1 MVQPPHGRFSPGAGM
16 RVETW
21 EQAARLMEAYA
32 KAERELCQA
41 EMSREAEL
49 ECTRR
54 RYAGKVERYSAR
66 CEVLQEA
73 LQRFAL
79 AKKTDFRPDP
89 AGPGRS
95 RMVHGVTIGFRLS
108 PPSVRIE
115 NVREAARWLYG
126 KLGAPFVRVAVSP
139 DREALKKA
147 FENGDARLRRRLVA
161 RGISLARDDRFFIE
175 VRQEGSRKEAQR

>member
-1 MVQPPHGRFSPGAGM
+1 M
-16 RVETW
+16 RVESW

-32 KAERELCQA
+32 KAERELRQA
-41 EMSREAEL
+41 EMGREAEL
-49 ECTRR
+49 ERTRR
-54 RYAGKVERYSAR
+54 RHGGKVERYSAR

-73 LQRFAL
+73 LQGFAL
-79 AKKTDFRPDP
+79 AKKTEFRPDS

-95 RMVHGVTIGFRLS
+95 RTVHGVTIGFRLS
-108 PPSVRIE
+108 PPSVHIE

-126 KLGAPFVRVAVSP
+126 KLGAPFVRVAVEP

-147 FENGDARLRRRLVA
+147 FENGDARLRRRLAA

-175 VRQEGSRKEAQR
+175 VRNRSSESRSGKRD

>member
-1 MVQPPHGRFSPGAGM
+1 MKPG
-16 RVETW
+16 
-21 EQAARLMEAYA
+21 
-32 KAERELCQA
+32 
-41 EMSREAEL
+41 SRRRASWRP
-49 ECTRR
+49 TRR
-54 RYAGKVERYSAR
+54 RSGNCGRLRCGARRSSTAPGAAYVGKVERYSAR

-73 LQRFAL
+73 LQGFAL
-79 AKKTDFRPDP
+79 AKKTEFHPDP

-95 RMVHGVTIGFRLS
+95 RTVHGVTIGFRLS

-126 KLGAPFVRVAVSP
+126 KLGAPFVRVAVEP

-147 FENGDARLRRRLVA
+147 FENGDARLRRRLVS

-175 VRQEGSRKEAQR
+175 VRNRGSESRSGKRD